1 MIGQILKVIG
11 AGILGGIFLFA
22 VPFPL
27 FNAFL
32 FFISIRLAIRL
43 LGWRRWWYYYYQFSQ
58 RFYAKPHREQD
69 VLKDH
74 LQQNTAIA

>member
-1 MIGQILKVIG
+1 MIGQILRVIG

-27 FNAFL
+27 FKAFL
-32 FFISIRLAIRL
+32 FFLLIRLAIRL
-43 LGWRRWWYYYYQFSQ
+43 LGWRRWRYYYYQFRQ
-58 RFYAKPHREQD
+58 RFYGKLHREQD

-74 LQQNTAIA
+74 FQQDAGIA